1 MMTGGGGG
9 FVRLETDQTPIRTV
23 RLTLCAVSL
32 YDGWAW
38 TAFPDGSGYG
48 AFPHDTDDY
57 RDLAQ
62 RLGYGS
68 DTMAYCWEHE
78 VCHSF
83 VCERISGHPSAILW
97 ALAHGRRHPDSTVY
111 EEALVQAFQGFL
123 RGGIPMTATAPD
135 VDWHALRRDALWL
148 LDHAADPLR
157 DPEAVALCR

>member
-1 MMTGGGGG
+1 MSG
-9 FVRLETDQTPIRTV
+9 FVRLETDQTPIRTI
-23 RLTLCAVSL
+23 RLAFCTVLL

-62 RLGYGS
+62 RLGYGG

-83 VCERISGHPSAILW
+83 
-97 ALAHGRRHPDSTVY
+97 
-111 EEALVQAFQGFL
+111 
-123 RGGIPMTATAPD
+123 D
-135 VDWHALRRDALWL
+135 VDWPALRRDALWL

-157 DPEAVALCR
+157 DPEAVEMHR